1 MHNSTDV
8 ENPNSCWQF
17 NIYKH
22 ENEFEEET
30 FEISFLIEWS
40 MNKVL

>member
-1 MHNSTDV
+1 MLKMLKIETIVGILTFISMR
-8 ENPNSCWQF
+8 
-17 NIYKH
+17 K
-22 ENEFEEET
+22 EFEEET